1 MIATFAVL
9 AAMGGIAA
17 GAFNYA
23 LGGYVVVG
31 VCFMIVAVII
41 KSLVEITGRLEKRA
55 HRPAPAPRPPAAA
68 DTPPAAG
75 IPDDVVAVITAAV
88 AAMGPHRIL
97 HIAQS
102 GRSWSREGRAAQ
114 HSHQPQR

>member
-1 MIATFAVL
+1 MLRLSVVKALQIY
-9 AAMGGIAA
+9 GIAA
-17 GAFNYA
+17 AISF
-23 LGGYVVVG
+23 L
-31 VCFMIVAVII
+31 VAVII
-41 KSLVEITGRLEKRA
+41 KALVEITARLEKRT
-55 HRPAPAPRPPAAA
+55 HRAAPAPRPPAAA
-68 DTPPAAG
+68 DAPPAAAG

>member
-1 MIATFAVL
+1 MLSLSVVKALQIY
-9 AAMGGIAA
+9 GIAA
-17 GAFNYA
+17 AISF
-23 LGGYVVVG
+23 L
-31 VCFMIVAVII
+31 VAIII
-41 KSLVEITGRLEKRA
+41 KALVEITGHLEKRA
-55 HRPAPAPRPPAAA
+55 HRTAPAPRPPAVPGDA
-68 DTPPAAG
+68 PPSAAG